1 MNKKTT
7 NPPSKTVSAHKNA
20 QQSHFDS
27 KFKCLFTTVYIQNK
41 EKWSKYKERERKMVT
56 SLPELHKN
64 ERKRDRRERCSVH
77 SFNEK
82 LQNRQCSHTTAF
94 HVNSFAQTDKFCSTN
109 TWLETKQTCF
119 GTMMQNWPKL
129 LALNNLPLHILRQ
142 TSRLM
147 TMEKLRV
154 LNAGLNVAL
163 IQNTSNSVNFAG
175 VRPFKNQNKEQED
188 FQFWKI
194 NQLPKYKNRIKQGL
208 WHYLTG
214 TSIYKSF
221 CQLAHCLSLPHP
233 PKGHQPLLSIALSN
247 NNLPVSVGSLDCSR
261 SASSSQEVH
270 RRLTDAWLFWSCV
283 MNLCT
288 TDLSQKRAWFHF
300 LLTYERTYF
309 FLPVNDRQKRNKNV
323 HFGWR
328 EVILSMLHNIQLHIY
343 VKKTKL
349 QNIHLAETKSMNSS
363 GNHNN

>member
-1 MNKKTT
+1 M
-7 NPPSKTVSAHKNA
+7 
-20 QQSHFDS
+20 
-27 KFKCLFTTVYIQNK
+27 I
-41 EKWSKYKERERKMVT
+41 
-56 SLPELHKN
+56 
-64 ERKRDRRERCSVH
+64 
-77 SFNEK
+77 
-82 LQNRQCSHTTAF
+82 
-94 HVNSFAQTDKFCSTN
+94 
-109 TWLETKQTCF
+109 
-119 GTMMQNWPKL
+119 QNWPKL

-147 TMEKLRV
+147 TTEKLRV

-194 NQLPKYKNRIKQGL
+194 NQLPKYKNRIEQGL

-247 NNLPVSVGSLDCSR
+247 NNLPVSVGSPDCSR
-261 SASSSQEVH
+261 SASSSQEAH

-283 MNLCT
+283 TNLCT
-288 TDLSQKRAWFHF
+288 IDLSQKQMRAWFHF
-300 LLTYERTYF
+300 LLTYERICF
-309 FLPVNDRQKRNKNV
+309 FFPFCEWSAKKKRKRAFWV
-323 HFGWR
+323 EG
-328 EVILSMLHNIQLHIY
+328 
-343 VKKTKL
+343 
-349 QNIHLAETKSMNSS
+349 
-363 GNHNN
+363 GDP